1 MRLEV
6 GTCAS
11 EACSRRQPPTLTTC
25 TSGTTSSGT
34 CGHRGRSPHYVKDEH
49 VSPAFIE
56 TGATTTVD
64 VRQISKPCRI
74 YSVPE
79 LFRIYAKP
87 AGQGATTPPHIE
99 KKTDRHAW
107 HTTKARLPKFAVG
120 PRQTSDH
127 HTHLLTALYLSIY
140 ISASSTGV
148 LFWAAMRTT
157 FPLPVHL

>member
-25 TSGTTSSGT
+25 TSGTTSGT

-74 YSVPE
+74 P
-79 LFRIYAKP
+79 FRSCFEFTRNRPDKVQP
-87 AGQGATTPPHIE
+87 RLHIE
-99 KKTDRHAW
+99 KNRSHAW

>member
-25 TSGTTSSGT
+25 TSGTTSGT

-74 YSVPE
+74 PFRSCFE
-79 LFRIYAKP
+79 LHATRETGRTRCNHASTSTRVAHNKSGP
-87 AGQGATTPPHIE
+87 AE
-99 KKTDRHAW
+99 VN
-107 HTTKARLPKFAVG
+107 FAVG